1 MKKLIKIMTI
11 VGVVTVIIGI
21 TFTVTG
27 IARGGSN
34 LVKEEMGKT
43 FAKVKAKVEKSDTTG
58 MTKLQNNSDTIDM
71 LSVNNLR
78 LDLST
83 ASYDIE
89 EWDKEQ
95 IGFSYD
101 ADIMEVYYFTC
112 QEENHIAILIIVF
125 QQEKQIL
132 KIYQLYMQQLIMM
145 QEVHQ
150 LIACNQHLQT
160 LL

>member
-1 MKKLIKIMTI
+1 MKKLIKIITI
-11 VGVVTVIIGI
+11 VGVIAVVM
-21 TFTVTG
+21 G
-27 IARGGSN
+27 IACTVVGVSRGGSKN
-34 LVKEEMGKT
+34 FKEEIGKT
-43 FAKVKAKVEKSDTTG
+43 FAKTKVKFDKKNTKG

-101 ADIMEVYYFTC
+101 ADIMEVYYLN
-112 QEENHIAILIIVF
+112 EGDSLNVLISI
-125 QQEKQIL
+125 QEKNG
-132 KIYQLYMQQLIMM
+132 KKVNEM
-145 QEVHQ
+145 
-150 LIACNQHLQT
+150 
-160 LL
+160 